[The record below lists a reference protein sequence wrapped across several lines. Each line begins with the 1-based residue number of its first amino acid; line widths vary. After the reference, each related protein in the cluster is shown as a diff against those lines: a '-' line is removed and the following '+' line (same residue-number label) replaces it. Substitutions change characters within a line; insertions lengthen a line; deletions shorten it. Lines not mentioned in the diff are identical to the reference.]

1 MKNSAWLVYV
11 WVFSLGLLTFL
22 PGICRLPALQP
33 ERKKQYRFDEKG
45 SRR

>member
-1 MKNSAWLVYV
+1 MKNSAWLVGV

-22 PGICRLPALQP
+22 PVIRRRPALQP
-33 ERKKQYRFDEKG
+33 ERKKQNRFDEQG